1 MKKFIIIA
9 IIGLLGFAALLGSA
23 EEDVPEETEADTK
36 AEETSDKDDNKAQS
50 ETTDKDKEETERK
63 REEQKAEEEQEAKEK
78 AEAERKQ
85 EEKKAEEERKVKE
98 EQEVKQKAKEEQ
110 EAKRKAEEEAEA
122 QAKAEEAE
130 KLRKEN
136 EAKEIAEQEAADKAN
151 VEEIYL
157 QIMRESV
164 GSYVDIQFDK
174 TEKTYV
180 MTPTDQGLIDEISM
194 LPLGIGHEDWGILV
208 DGMTS
213 MSRSGKDLVGEG
225 YTINLVNPLNHENVI
240 LWITDGVV
248 IYNVIDDL

>member
-9 IIGLLGFAALLGSA
+9 IIGLMVIVGLFENTG
-23 EEDVPEETEADTK
+23 EDIPEETEADTK
-36 AEETSDKDDNKAQS
+36 TEETS
-50 ETTDKDKEETERK
+50 EVTDKDKEE
-63 REEQKAEEEQEAKEK
+63 QKAKEEQEAKEK
-78 AEAERKQ
+78 VEAERKQ
-85 EEKKAEEERKVKE
+85 EEKKAKEEEE
-98 EQEVKQKAKEEQ
+98 AKQKAEEEQ
-110 EAKRKAEEEAEA
+110 KAKQKAEEEAEA

-136 EAKEIAEQEAADKAN
+136 EAKEKAEQEATDKADA
-151 VEEIYL
+151 EEIYL

-194 LPLGIGHEDWGILV
+194 LPMGIGHEEWGVLV
-208 DGMTS
+208 DGMAS
-213 MSRSGKDLVGEG
+213 MSKSGKDLVGEG

-240 LWITDGVV
+240 LWIIDGEV